1 LYTAKSFCDKIF
13 SYVKRFNRCFV
24 SDDERGAGKERM
36 NRKPENQKENRI
48 LPYEKFL
55 KSGAESLSEAELLAI
70 ILRTGAKNC
79 PALTLAGQVL
89 SLAKG
94 RNRGLNAL
102 HHISLSELMS
112 LPGIGEVK
120 AVKIKCIAEL
130 SKRMAME
137 RAADELKF
145 DSPGTVASYFMEEL
159 RHEEKETVLLLSLD
173 NRLHLIEKFVLSIGT
188 VNASLLSAREVFVQA
203 LKSQASYVMLLHN
216 HPSGDAVPSG
226 QDILI
231 TRKIRE
237 AGALMEVPLIDHIVI
252 GDGLYTSLK
261 EKGLL

>member
-1 LYTAKSFCDKIF
+1 
-13 SYVKRFNRCFV
+13 
-24 SDDERGAGKERM
+24 M

-188 VNASLLSAREVFVQA
+188 VNASLLSAR
-203 LKSQASYVMLLHN
+203 SYVMLLHN

>member
-1 LYTAKSFCDKIF
+1 
-13 SYVKRFNRCFV
+13 
-24 SDDERGAGKERM
+24 M
-36 NRKPENQKENRI
+36 
-48 LPYEKFL
+48 
-55 KSGAESLSEAELLAI
+55 
-70 ILRTGAKNC
+70 
-79 PALTLAGQVL
+79 
-89 SLAKG
+89 
-94 RNRGLNAL
+94 
-102 HHISLSELMS
+102 
-112 LPGIGEVK
+112 
-120 AVKIKCIAEL
+120 
-130 SKRMAME
+130 
-137 RAADELKF
+137 
-145 DSPGTVASYFMEEL
+145 
-159 RHEEKETVLLLSLD
+159 LSLD

>member
-1 LYTAKSFCDKIF
+1 
-13 SYVKRFNRCFV
+13 
-24 SDDERGAGKERM
+24 
-36 NRKPENQKENRI
+36 
-48 LPYEKFL
+48 
-55 KSGAESLSEAELLAI
+55 
-70 ILRTGAKNC
+70 
-79 PALTLAGQVL
+79 
-89 SLAKG
+89 
-94 RNRGLNAL
+94 
-102 HHISLSELMS
+102 
-112 LPGIGEVK
+112 
-120 AVKIKCIAEL
+120 
-130 SKRMAME
+130 MAME

>member
-1 LYTAKSFCDKIF
+1 
-13 SYVKRFNRCFV
+13 
-24 SDDERGAGKERM
+24 
-36 NRKPENQKENRI
+36 
-48 LPYEKFL
+48 
-55 KSGAESLSEAELLAI
+55 
-70 ILRTGAKNC
+70 
-79 PALTLAGQVL
+79 
-89 SLAKG
+89 
-94 RNRGLNAL
+94 
-102 HHISLSELMS
+102 MS

>member
-1 LYTAKSFCDKIF
+1 MYTAKSFCDKIF

-102 HHISLSELMS
+102 HHID
-112 LPGIGEVK
+112 
-120 AVKIKCIAEL
+120 
-130 SKRMAME
+130 R
-137 RAADELKF
+137 
-145 DSPGTVASYFMEEL
+145 
-159 RHEEKETVLLLSLD
+159 
-173 NRLHLIEKFVLSIGT
+173 
-188 VNASLLSAREVFVQA
+188 
-203 LKSQASYVMLLHN
+203 KSV
-216 HPSGDAVPSG
+216 V
-226 QDILI
+226 
-231 TRKIRE
+231 
-237 AGALMEVPLIDHIVI
+237 
-252 GDGLYTSLK
+252 
-261 EKGLL
+261 